1 MPLEWTLDS
10 QHVTLLWVKAMPSV
24 YKHGSWSVDT
34 TTILPPP
41 PPDFFSWG
49 ILLCFLINT
58 FFYMLQQTSKKYNK
72 IYLLYIFYISL
83 NCIFFSLLPLSV
95 KFPLPIFFSK
105 LMNWGSK
112 FIRLKFI
119 LNRCL
124 YAYNMNINI
133 QGLNSWI
140 PYKSQNLKTY
150 ILTFHDSS
158 IV

>member
-10 QHVTLLWVKAMPSV
+10 QHVTLGYAVCLQAWQLKWGYNYHS
-24 YKHGSWSVDT
+24 T
-34 TTILPPP
+34 PP

-83 NCIFFSLLPLSV
+83 NCIFFFLLPLSV

-105 LMNWGSK
+105 LTNWGSK
-112 FIRLKFI
+112 SIKLKFI

-124 YAYNMNINI
+124 YAYYMNINI

>member
-1 MPLEWTLDS
+1 MDFRLSTCYTL
-10 QHVTLLWVKAMPSV
+10 
-24 YKHGSWSVDT
+24 VDEGYAVCLQAWQLKCGYNYHST
-34 TTILPPP
+34 PP

-83 NCIFFSLLPLSV
+83 NCIFFFLLPLSV

-105 LMNWGSK
+105 LTNWGSK
-112 FIRLKFI
+112 SIKLKFI

>member
-1 MPLEWTLDS
+1 MDFRLSTCYTL
-10 QHVTLLWVKAMPSV
+10 
-24 YKHGSWSVDT
+24 VDEGYAVCLQAWQLKCGYNYHST
-34 TTILPPP
+34 PPP
-41 PPDFFSWG
+41 SWFFFVG
-49 ILLCFLINT
+49 DTFVFLNM

-105 LMNWGSK
+105 LTNWGSK

>member
-1 MPLEWTLDS
+1 MLHSCGWRLCRLFTSMAAEVWIQLPFN
-10 QHVTLLWVKAMPSV
+10 
-24 YKHGSWSVDT
+24 
-34 TTILPPP
+34 PPP
-41 PPDFFSWG
+41 PSWFFSWG

-105 LMNWGSK
+105 LTNWGSK
-112 FIRLKFI
+112 SIKLKFI